1 MAENQGTGYLR
12 VQTVSAGGAL
22 PVEGALVLILDEKS
36 KNTISSQRTDPSGL
50 TEVLSLPAPER
61 GLSQSP
67 SPEPPYSTYT
77 VQVSKNGYFSAFDYS
92 VPVFDGITSFQRV
105 NLIPM
110 GEFGTPTLPREELTV
125 ETPGYGSL
133 MTEKNRES

>member
-22 PVEGALVLILDEKS
+22 PVEGALVLVLDEES
-36 KNTISSQRTDPSGL
+36 KNTVSSQRTDRSGL
-50 TEVLSLPAPER
+50 TETLSLPTPAR

-67 SPEPPYSTYT
+67 SSVAPYSTYT
-77 VQVSKNGYFSAFDYS
+77 VQVSKDGYFSAFDYS
-92 VPVFDGITSFQRV
+92 IPVFDGVTSLQRV
-105 NLIPM
+105 NLIPI
-110 GEFGTPTLPREELTV
+110 GEFDTPTVPREELTV

-133 MTEKNRES
+133 MVRNDNES